1 MASLAERPLWR
12 LVRPDFA
19 SGLDGRGAERYGG
32 RWNSPGLP
40 AVYCAS
46 HLSLAVLEY
55 FVHLPPELR
64 RRDLLPLMTA
74 VELRLDGG
82 SVEAVGDDDLDRLD
96 DLAWR
101 RARGDGWL
109 ERGAALALAVPSV
122 VVPREQNV
130 ILNPRHGEFGRVR
143 VVEIFPFRFDPRMG
157 V

>member
-1 MASLAERPLWR
+1 MAERSLWR

-19 SGLDGRGAERYGG
+19 PGLDGRGAERYDG

-55 FVHLPPELR
+55 FVHLPPAMR
-64 RRDLLPLMTA
+64 RRGSLPRMTA
-74 VELRLDGG
+74 VELRLGG
-82 SVEAVGDDDLDRLD
+82 GAVEDIGNDDLDRLE
-96 DLAWR
+96 DLAWC
-101 RARGDGWL
+101 RARGDDWL
-109 ERGAALALAVPSV
+109 KRGEALALAVPSA

-143 VVEIFPFRFDPRMG
+143 VVGVERYRFDLRMG
-157 V
+157 A

>member
-12 LVRPDFA
+12 LVRPGFA
-19 SGLDGRGAERYGG
+19 PGLDGRGAERYGG

-64 RRDLLPLMTA
+64 RRDSLPLMTA
-74 VELRLDGG
+74 VELRVGG
-82 SVEAVGDDDLDRLD
+82 GEAEAVGDDDFDRLD
-96 DLAWR
+96 DLAWC
-101 RARGDGWL
+101 RARGDDWL
-109 ERGAALALAVPSV
+109 RRGEALALAVPSV

-130 ILNPRHGEFGRVR
+130 ILNPRHADFGQVS
-143 VVEIFPFRFDPRMG
+143 VVGVERYRFDPRRG
-157 V
+157 G